1 MYILTSDQMRRI
13 DSRASEKYG
22 IPSLTLMEN
31 AAKSVYE
38 EIKKRFDTISE
49 KSFIIFCGKGNNG
62 GDGYETARL
71 LLQANADVIAIS
83 IGESNNALCDAAVI
97 RKRFIKAGGVI
108 IEAEAF
114 LSTTDIPKEFIIV
127 DAIFGTGINTDIK
140 GIAADII
147 RWINNSGA
155 PVISVDLPSGI
166 NTDTGQVMGIAVKAD
181 MTITFCLKKPAH
193 FLLPGSELC
202 GEIIIKNIGIPNE
215 AVEDEHPYIKLFDKK
230 QADKI
235 IPRYKKNEHKGSCG
249 KLLVIGG
256 STTMSGAPVMASLA
270 AMRSGCGIVKL
281 IVPENIYLPVAAKML
296 EIMVNPMKNTIYGT
310 FSKDI
315 IDEILEMT
323 SYFDAV
329 LIGCGMSVSE
339 DTKEILYALIEN
351 SDIPMVID
359 ADGIN
364 LLAKN
369 KEILKHKKS
378 PVVLTPHTIEISRLA
393 GIPSNEVDA
402 DRIGCALK
410 FAKEYEVTA
419 LIKGPNTITASYDGR
434 VAVNNSGNPGMATA
448 GSGDVLAGVI
458 AAFAA
463 REIEPF
469 DAAAAAVYIHGKAGD
484 LAAAKLSQY
493 GLIASDI
500 IDQLPASLKDYDY
513 TLTDDKEI
521 M

>member
-1 MYILTSDQMRRI
+1 MYILSSDQMRNI
-13 DSRASEKYG
+13 DSRASDKYG
-22 IPSLTLMEN
+22 IPSIILMEN

-38 EIKKRFDTISE
+38 EIKKRFDPLSE

-71 LLQANADVIAIS
+71 LLQENAHVIAVS
-83 IGESNNALCDAAVI
+83 IGENNNTLSDAAVM
-97 RKRFIKAGGVI
+97 RKRFIESGGKI
-108 IEAEAF
+108 INAEDF
-114 LSTTDIPKEFIIV
+114 LSKTDILSDYIIV

-140 GIAADII
+140 GISADII
-147 RWINNSGA
+147 RWINHNAS
-155 PVISVDLPSGI
+155 PVISIDLPSGI
-166 NTDTGQVMGIAVKAD
+166 NTDNGQIMGIAVKAD

-202 GEIIIKNIGIPNE
+202 GEIIVKDIGIPNE
-215 AVEDEHPYIKLFDKK
+215 AVEDEHPNIILFNKG

-256 STTMSGAPVMASLA
+256 STAMSGAPVMASLA
-270 AMRSGCGIVKL
+270 ALRSGCGIVKL
-281 IVPENIYLPVAAKML
+281 IVPENIYLPVAAKTL
-296 EIMVNPMKNTIYGT
+296 EIMVDPMKDTIYGT

-323 SYFDAV
+323 DRFDAV

-339 DTKEILYALIEN
+339 DTKEILYELVEKCN
-351 SDIPMVID
+351 IPMVID

-364 LLAKN
+364 ILAKN
-369 KEILKHKKS
+369 KEILKHKKA
-378 PVVLTPHTIEISRLA
+378 PVILTPHTVEMSRMMGIS
-393 GIPSNEVDA
+393 SSEVDG
-402 DRIGCALK
+402 DRIRCALE
-410 FAKEYEVTA
+410 FAKEYELTA
-419 LIKGPNTITASYDGR
+419 LIKGPNTITAFYDGR
-434 VAVNNSGNPGMATA
+434 IAVNSSGNPGMATA
-448 GSGDVLAGVI
+448 GSGDVLTGVI
-458 AAFAA
+458 AAFIA
-463 REIEPF
+463 RGIKPF
-469 DAAAAAVYIHGKAGD
+469 DAAAAGVYIHGKAGD

-500 IDQLPASLKDYDY
+500 IDQLPLALKDYDY
-513 TLTDDKEI
+513 GLADNKEI